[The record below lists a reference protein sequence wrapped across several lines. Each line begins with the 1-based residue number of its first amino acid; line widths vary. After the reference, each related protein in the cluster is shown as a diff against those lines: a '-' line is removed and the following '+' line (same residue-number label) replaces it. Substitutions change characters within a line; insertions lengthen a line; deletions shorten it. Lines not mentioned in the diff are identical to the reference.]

1 MRVIIAEKPSVAKNI
16 ADAIGATKKH
26 DGFYQGK
33 EFYVTWAFG
42 HLLELY
48 DMKDY
53 NEALGSWQMN
63 QFPFVPET
71 FQYKVKHNGAT
82 VDAGAQKQLN
92 LIKALISKE
101 EVVGVIS
108 ACDYDREGQIIGD
121 IILEYLNL
129 EKPVERLLLNEW
141 TADEVTTG
149 LEKLVPNPT
158 MKPLR
163 DAGISR
169 QWADWLIGINLTS
182 TTTLKYQKGYGKAL
196 NIGRVLLPTLKIVY
210 DRDIEIRNFVKEAY
224 YKLDVTFKTK
234 DDELYDATYSVD
246 GKDKFEEKET
256 LKAVEQAIKNQNGVV
271 ADKTVERKREYPGP
285 LFNLTGLQGFVTSKA
300 KGWTSDKVLK
310 VAQSLYEKKLI
321 TYPRTSS
328 LALEESLV
336 DKAKKVLDVHK
347 SRFSFKDEIQFV
359 QSKRVF
365 DNAKVESHSAIMP
378 TYMMGKNL
386 TADEKVVYEAVI
398 NRFIAQFMPVAEHEE
413 ATVVTEVNADYAFV
427 SKGRIQLV
435 EGWRKVESIKSK
447 DKPLPKLEQGDAVS
461 VEKTKLSEKSTQP
474 PKHHT
479 EKTLLKVMETCG
491 KHYKKQKEDEEDS
504 EEEILQILSGFSI
517 GTPATRA
524 ETISKLK
531 RVGYIHQDAKY
542 LKVTPLGEKL
552 VTVFPVRPLLDL
564 EYTGRLEKILSDIGK
579 GDLSMED
586 FISEIIHFVETGVE
600 SIKNDAFQTIQDLNP
615 NEQNTRKRE
624 SLGACPGCGSP
635 VVEGE
640 KGYGCTN
647 WKSGCK
653 FVIWKDDLFLKSLN
667 ARISK
672 EAVIKLLNEGELYGS
687 KFVSKKGSVFSAY
700 LSYVKDETSQQYRWK
715 MRF

>member
-1 MRVIIAEKPSVAKNI
+1 MKVIIAEKPSVAKNI
-16 ADAIGATKKH
+16 ADAIGANKRH
-26 DGFYQGK
+26 DGFYQGS
-33 EFYVTWAFG
+33 EYYVTWAFG
-42 HLLELY
+42 HLLELF

-53 NEALGSWQMN
+53 DAELGSWQMN

-71 FQYKVKHNGAT
+71 FQYKIKHNGAT

-92 LIKALISKE
+92 LIKSLISKD

-121 IILEYLNL
+121 IILEYLDL
-129 EKPVERLLLNEW
+129 KKPVERLLLNEW
-141 TADEVTTG
+141 TADEVSAG

-182 TTTLKYQKGYGKAL
+182 TTTLKYQKGYGKVL
-196 NIGRVLLPTLKIVY
+196 NIGRVLLPTLKIVH
-210 DRDIEIRNFVKEAY
+210 DRDLEIRGFIKETY
-224 YKLDVTFKTK
+224 FKLDVAFKTK
-234 DDELYDATYSVD
+234 EGESYDATYVVE
-246 GKDKFEEKET
+246 GKDKFEDKET
-256 LKAVEQAIKNQNGVV
+256 LKNVEQAIKGKDGRV
-271 ADKTVERKREYPGP
+271 AEKNVERKREYPGP

-336 DKAKKVLDVHK
+336 EKAKKVLEVHK
-347 SRFSFKDEIQFV
+347 NRFSFKDEIQFV

-365 DNAKVESHSAIMP
+365 DNTKVESHSAIMP

-386 TADEKVVYEAVI
+386 SPDEKVVYEAVI

-413 ATVVTEVNADYAFV
+413 ATVITKVNDEYAFV

-447 DKPLPKLEQGDAVS
+447 DKPLPKLEQGDEVH
-461 VEKTKLSEKSTQP
+461 VDKTKLSEKSTQP

-491 KHYKKQKEDEEDS
+491 KNFKKQKEEE
-504 EEEILQILSGFSI
+504 EEENAEEILQILSGFSI

-531 RVGYIHQDAKY
+531 RVGYIHQEAKY

-552 VTVFPVRPLLDL
+552 VSVFPVKSLLDL

-579 GDLSMED
+579 GELTMET
-586 FISEIIHFVETGVE
+586 FITEIIQFVEDGVE
-600 SIKNDAFQTIQDLNP
+600 SIKTDAFQTIQDLNP
-615 NEQNTRKRE
+615 SDRSSTRE
-624 SLGACPGCGSP
+624 SLGQCPGCGSP
-635 VVEGE
+635 VIEGE
-640 KGYGCTN
+640 KGYGCSN

-667 ARISK
+667 ASISK
-672 EAVIKLLNEGELYGS
+672 EAVIKLLQEGELYGS

-700 LSYVKDETSQQYRWK
+700 LSYVKDESTQQYRWK